1 MEFASKKTA
10 RRCAESLNA
19 SPVGG
24 KKGGFYHDDVLNMKY
39 LKGMAWAEL
48 MAGVREE
55 RREEEGRRDEERR
68 TVARETKGF
77 LEGVEEGK
85 RVEGMKRKR
94 AGKSKSG
101 DNENAADEVKR
112 TWRQFES
119 KGGKSGRTTQSIP
132 NPAVDETTRR
142 VLGKIF

>member
-1 MEFASKKTA
+1 
-10 RRCAESLNA
+10 
-19 SPVGG
+19 
-24 KKGGFYHDDVLNMKY
+24 
-39 LKGMAWAEL
+39 L

-94 AGKSKSG
+94 AEKGKSGGIEDAK
-101 DNENAADEVKR
+101 DEVKR

-119 KGGKSGRTTQSIP
+119 KGKSGGTTQTVP
-132 NPAVDETTRR
+132 KPAVDETARR